1 MICLFY
7 EDLEIK
13 FNFELDFSVM
23 EGKEVVLVDVFFK
36 FDSMVI
42 EVELKLFNFIKL
54 EWKKKKFFSEFFS
67 LFFFEELGDG

>member
-36 FDSMVI
+36 FDRMVI
-42 EVELKLFNFIKL
+42 EVELKLFSFIKL

>member
-23 EGKEVVLVDVFFK
+23 EGKDVVLVDVFFK

-42 EVELKLFNFIKL
+42 EVELKLFSFIKL

>member
-42 EVELKLFNFIKL
+42 EVELKLFSFIKL

-67 LFFFEELGDG
+67 LFFFEELSDG

>member
-42 EVELKLFNFIKL
+42 EVELKLFSFIKL
-54 EWKKKKFFSEFFS
+54 EWKKKKLFSEFFS

>member
-42 EVELKLFNFIKL
+42 EVELKLFSFIKL

-67 LFFFEELGDG
+67 LFFFDELGDG

>member
-36 FDSMVI
+36 FDSMVM
-42 EVELKLFNFIKL
+42 EVELKLFSFIKL

>member
-13 FNFELDFSVM
+13 FNFELDFSIM

-42 EVELKLFNFIKL
+42 EVELKLFSFIKL

>member
-13 FNFELDFSVM
+13 FNFELDFSVV

-42 EVELKLFNFIKL
+42 EVELKLFSFIKL

>member
-23 EGKEVVLVDVFFK
+23 EGKEIVLVDVFFK

-42 EVELKLFNFIKL
+42 EVELKLFSFIKL

-67 LFFFEELGDG
+67 LFFYEELGDG

>member
-42 EVELKLFNFIKL
+42 EVELKLFSFIKL

>member
-13 FNFELDFSVM
+13 FNFELDFSVL

-42 EVELKLFNFIKL
+42 EVELKLFSFIKL

>member
-42 EVELKLFNFIKL
+42 EVELKLFSFIKL

-67 LFFFEELGDG
+67 LLFFEELGDG

>member
-23 EGKEVVLVDVFFK
+23 EGKEIVLVDVFFK

-42 EVELKLFNFIKL
+42 EVELKLFSFIKL

>member
-42 EVELKLFNFIKL
+42 EVELKLFSFIKL

-67 LFFFEELGDG
+67 LFFYEELGDG

>member
-42 EVELKLFNFIKL
+42 EVELKLFSFIKL
-54 EWKKKKFFSEFFS
+54 EWKKKKFFSELFS

>member
-13 FNFELDFSVM
+13 FNFEFDFSVM

-42 EVELKLFNFIKL
+42 EVELKLFSFIKL
-54 EWKKKKFFSEFFS
+54 E
-67 LFFFEELGDG
+67 

>member
-13 FNFELDFSVM
+13 FNFELNFSVM

-42 EVELKLFNFIKL
+42 EVELKLFSFIKL

>member
-23 EGKEVVLVDVFFK
+23 ECKEVVLVDVFFK

-42 EVELKLFNFIKL
+42 EVELKLFSFIKL